1 MSPCF
6 TVADIQGPDVRRVL
20 NLAYVPALMLNAS
33 ATFAPPDRS
42 A

>member
-20 NLAYVPALMLNAS
+20 NLAYVPMLKLTLAS
-33 ATFAPPDRS
+33 AAWTDRI